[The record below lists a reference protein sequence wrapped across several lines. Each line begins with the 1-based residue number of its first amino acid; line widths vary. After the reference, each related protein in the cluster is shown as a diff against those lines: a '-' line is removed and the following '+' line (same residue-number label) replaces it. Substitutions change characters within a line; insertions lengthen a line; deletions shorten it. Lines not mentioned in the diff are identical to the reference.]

1 MSILYLDTSALVK
14 QYIQE
19 SGSRDVQKLILTAEY
34 AGTSLITRAEMA
46 AALARAT
53 RLKIL
58 SATEADSAWEQFLG
72 DWPSLSRLNVS
83 RQIIEQAS
91 SLVWDFPLRGYD
103 AVHLASAMLWRETLE
118 AEIILATYDR
128 ELWSAANKAGLSI
141 WPEKLPSR

>member
-1 MSILYLDTSALVK
+1 MSILYLDTSVLVK

-19 SGSRDVQKLILTAEY
+19 SGSNEVQKLILTAEH
-34 AGTSLITRAEMA
+34 AGTSLIARAEMA

-58 SATEADSAWEQFLG
+58 PATEADEAWEQFLA
-72 DWPSLSRLNVS
+72 DWSSLSRLNVS

-103 AVHLASAMLWRETLE
+103 AVHLASAILWRETLE
-118 AEIILATYDR
+118 AEIILATFDR
-128 ELWSAANKAGLSI
+128 ELWSAANNAGLTT
-141 WPEKLPSR
+141 WPEKLSRR